1 MEEIDLKDFLIYL
14 KKFIAAI
21 IVAAIIAVGA
31 TYFYD
36 TQVKTPMYSSYTTV
50 ILAQQANA
58 NSAITQSDLTVNQ
71 KLVSTYSE
79 IVKSKL
85 VLQQT
90 IEQLH
95 LDEDYDTL
103 NKHVSVKAVESTEII
118 KITVTDED
126 PELAPVIANRIAKN
140 FIHEVSNIY
149 DLDNV
154 SVIDKAQV
162 NDTPSNNT
170 LTRDLAI
177 AAIIAIFGVLAIAF
191 IIFYFDDSVK
201 YSEDLENKI
210 GMPIAGKIIRSD
222 IKTKGQNTE
231 LLVAKYPKSMVSESI
246 KALRTNLQFAS
257 VDKEMSTILI
267 TSSLASEGKSF
278 VSSNLA
284 DSFAQAGKRVLIID
298 CDLRKG
304 RLHKIFG
311 VPNVTGLSNLLADT
325 LTNAP
330 KYIQKTNL
338 RNLSII
344 TRGAY
349 PPNPSE
355 LLGSKKNKTLIEALK
370 KRFDIIIFDGAPV
383 NGVTDSVIM
392 ATIVDEVLIVTK
404 DSSTPKATLLATKD
418 ALAKVD
424 APIAGIVMNGVS
436 KNIAKY
442 YNYYGNKKK

>member
-21 IVAAIIAVGA
+21 VIAAIIAVGGA
-31 TYFYD
+31 FFYD
-36 TQVKTPMYSSYTTV
+36 TQVKIPMYSSYTTV

-58 NSAITQSDLTVNQ
+58 NSSITQSDITVNQ

-90 IEQLH
+90 IDQLN
-95 LDEDYDTL
+95 LDENYDTL

-118 KITVTDED
+118 KISVTNKD
-126 PELAPVIANRIAKN
+126 PETASTIANRIAAN
-140 FIHEVSNIY
+140 FIREVSNIY

-162 NDTPSNNT
+162 NDAPSNNT
-170 LTRDLAI
+170 LTRDLAV
-177 AAIIAIFGVLAIAF
+177 AAIVAIFGVIAIAF
-191 IIFYFDDSVK
+191 IIFYFDDSIK

-222 IKTKGQNTE
+222 IEAKNRGTE
-231 LLVAKYPKSMVSESI
+231 LIVSKYPKSMISESV

-257 VDKEMSTILI
+257 VDKELNTILI
-267 TSSLASEGKSF
+267 TSSLTNEGKSF
-278 VSSNLA
+278 ISSNLA
-284 DSFAQAGKRVLIID
+284 VSFAQADKNVLIID

-304 RLHKIFG
+304 RLHKIFD
-311 VPNVTGLSNLLADT
+311 VPNVTGLSNLLVDT
-325 LTNAP
+325 PSNAP
-330 KYIQKTNL
+330 KYIQKTTIK
-338 RNLSII
+338 NLSVI

-355 LLGSKKNKTLIEALK
+355 LLGSKKNKNLIKSLK
-370 KRFDIIIFDGAPV
+370 KRFDIIIFDGTPV

-392 ATIVDEVLIVTK
+392 ATIVDEVLIVAK
-404 DSSTPKATLLATKD
+404 DGNTPKSTLLATRD
-418 ALAKVD
+418 ALTKVN
-424 APIAGIVMNGVS
+424 APIAGIVMNDVS
-436 KNIAKY
+436 KNTAKY
-442 YNYYGNKKK
+442 YSYYGDKKK

>member
-177 AAIIAIFGVLAIAF
+177 AAIIAIFG
-191 IIFYFDDSVK
+191 
-201 YSEDLENKI
+201 KI

-284 DSFAQAGKRVLIID
+284 VSFAQAGKRVLIID

-330 KYIQKTNL
+330 KYIQKTGM

-355 LLGSKKNKTLIEALK
+355 LLGSKKNKTLVEALK
-370 KRFDIIIFDGAPV
+370 KRFDIIIFDGAPI

-392 ATIVDEVLIVTK
+392 ATIVDEVLVVTK
-404 DSSTPKATLLATKD
+404 DSSTPKATLLATRD

-424 APIAGIVMNGVS
+424 APIAGIVMNGVN
-436 KNIAKY
+436 KKIAKY
-442 YNYYGNKKK
+442 YSYYGDKKK